1 MLAIASGCA
10 TTIQNAPRNQ
20 PLQGVSNAM
29 QRTWIDADE
38 IHEEVVVALSFS
50 GGGIRAAAFSFGVL
64 KGLDELPGRGGKSLL
79 DDLTFISSVSGG
91 SITAAY
97 YGLHGKNALGTFREK
112 GLLRDGESDLRF
124 SLWNPVNLMRLAA
137 GGLNDRDNFQRWLE
151 YDLFE
156 RATFADLL
164 RQGKPEVWINAT
176 DVFHRTAFPFNA
188 GLFDVICSDL
198 GSYPV
203 SEAVAASM
211 AVPLFFAPVVL
222 EKFPDNCASRV
233 PPALVAA
240 NADPKGPLMMRSVS
254 RAARSLRDPE
264 SGRYIKLIDGGVT
277 DNFGLV
283 SIMQS
288 RLAQGTLYA
297 PLPEADAVRVE
308 RILFIVVDAGQGP
321 SGDWNTAA
329 GGPSGVDLAAAAMD
343 TVLEANVRLSFD
355 AFVPMMQQWRDDIVQ
370 HRCGLDAAYVARLR
384 GTAIGWR
391 CTDVEIV
398 VTRVSFSDLGEE
410 RSRVLSDIPTRLVLP
425 VEQVDALIEAGRQAV
440 QVDAVVKGF
449 SAGVSRRQRQ

>member
-1 MLAIASGCA
+1 
-10 TTIQNAPRNQ
+10 
-20 PLQGVSNAM
+20 
-29 QRTWIDADE
+29 
-38 IHEEVVVALSFS
+38 
-50 GGGIRAAAFSFGVL
+50 
-64 KGLDELPGRGGKSLL
+64 
-79 DDLTFISSVSGG
+79 
-91 SITAAY
+91 
-97 YGLHGKNALGTFREK
+97 
-112 GLLRDGESDLRF
+112 
-124 SLWNPVNLMRLAA
+124 
-137 GGLNDRDNFQRWLE
+137 
-151 YDLFE
+151 
-156 RATFADLL
+156 
-164 RQGKPEVWINAT
+164 
-176 DVFHRTAFPFNA
+176 
-188 GLFDVICSDL
+188 VICSDL

-222 EKFPDNCASRV
+222 EKFPDNCASRM
-233 PPALVAA
+233 PPALAAA
-240 NADPKGPLMMRSVS
+240 NVDPKGPLMMRSLS
-254 RAARSLRDPE
+254 RAAGSLRDPA

-321 SGDWNTAA
+321 SGDWNTAV

-343 TVLEANVRLSFD
+343 TALEANVRLSFD
-355 AFVPMMQQWRDDIVQ
+355 AFVPMMQRWRDDIVQ

-391 CTDVEIV
+391 CTDVEIL
-398 VTRVSFSDLGEE
+398 VTRVSFSDLGAE

-440 QVDAVVKGF
+440 QVDPVVKGF
-449 SAGVSRRQRQ
+449 SAGVSQRQRQ